1 MTPRNE
7 ARAYRIWALGNA
19 LKWECTQKEIADEL
33 GLHRKTVC
41 RICKAK
47 GWKTSGAVMGDPNRP
62 GVDQFINN
70 RFMQCRER

>member
-19 LKWECTQKEIADEL
+19 LKWECTQEEIADEL
-33 GLHRKTVC
+33 GLHRQMVY

-47 GWKTSGAVMGDPNRP
+47 GWKTSGTVMGDPNRR
-62 GVDQFINN
+62 GVDQVINS
-70 RFMQCRER
+70 RFMQGRER